1 MTNSIKNL
9 LEIQDENIE
18 IIGEIKEVK
27 IKGQRTKIVEGKL
40 RYQVEYCKCCK
51 CQSKYVKKIQ
61 NKNVHFIHLP
71 SGKNLLV
78 YKNFQLF

>member
-1 MTNSIKNL
+1 MKLT
-9 LEIQDENIE
+9 DENKIE
-18 IIGEIKEVK
+18 IYRLKKKGYLYKELAKKFK
-27 IKGQRTKIVEGKL
+27 IN
-40 RYQVEYCKCCK
+40 CK